1 MRFLPRTTSPR
12 CCTRSEWPPDAT
24 RRKKRLML
32 KRAAVL
38 LRVVLL
44 GSYAAPASAQTSTEE
59 QLTNQF
65 TTELNEYASTHSEQE
80 TRAYAQ
86 YRLDQMAQSYLDPQQ
101 TTLAS
106 VISPEVL
113 YGTGEYATTSIY
125 LDLDYDFNLSDR
137 YRQCVK
143 LRGQQCLDTYHA
155 DVLTASG
162 ITAGIFAGCN
172 AITALAGFIACAAAA
187 YVGYVLLVQAAQEKY
202 NSCMS
207 GVTWECKRELG
218 TL

>member
-24 RRKKRLML
+24 RRKEKLML
-32 KRAAVL
+32 TRATVL
-38 LRVVLL
+38 LLVVLL
-44 GSYAAPASAQTSTEE
+44 ASYAAPASAQSLTEE
-59 QLTNQF
+59 QLTAQF
-65 TTELNEYASTHSEQE
+65 AAELNEYAATHSEEQ

-86 YRLDQMAQSYLDPQQ
+86 YRLDQLTYSNLNAEPTQ
-101 TTLAS
+101 TNLLSTA
-106 VISPEVL
+106 ISPEVL
-113 YGTGEYATTSIY
+113 YGTGESVY
-125 LDLDYDFNLSDR
+125 LDLDYDFNLSDT

-155 DVLTASG
+155 DVLTATA

-172 AITALAGFIACAAAA
+172 AITALSGFIACAAAA
-187 YVGYVLLVQAAQEKY
+187 YVSYVLMVQAAQEKY
-202 NSCMS
+202 NSCLS
-207 GVTWECKRELG
+207 GVTWECKKELG